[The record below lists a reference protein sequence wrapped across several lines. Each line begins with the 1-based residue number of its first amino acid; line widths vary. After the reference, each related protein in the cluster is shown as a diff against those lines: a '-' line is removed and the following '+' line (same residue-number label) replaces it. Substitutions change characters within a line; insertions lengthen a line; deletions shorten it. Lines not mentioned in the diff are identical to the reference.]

1 MNKTLK
7 IIISAV
13 VALVIV
19 VLCVSLVN
27 KNTKTVV
34 VGGAPDLSNS
44 PYLIVNGVTKWFT
57 NVPMVY
63 DASKKAVCS
72 IQNPV
77 PSTASSTLEYVSL
90 RFNSVSTSTTYT
102 LATSTSATATSSATT
117 LSTGTAATGATDG
130 WIPTTWASG
139 ALATSTYVDVILA
152 ATSTLNG
159 TCQAVFLQ
167 Y

>member
-27 KNTKTVV
+27 KSVPLA
-34 VGGAPDLSNS
+34 GGNPDFSNS
-44 PYLIVNGVTKWFT
+44 PYLIINGVTKWFT
-57 NVPMVY
+57 NVPMVH